1 MGGPGQ
7 GVGLRIGVGEPDVGT
22 PIPDPDIA
30 FLVNVDRLEQRLI
43 TQPTV
48 RIIGMGVN
56 VTDVGQQVQR
66 VVQVRPR
73 VRVVPVVRGQP
84 VLDGLSGP
92 VARSCPRFN
101 RSNGSLTCNSV
112 RRS

>member
-7 GVGLRIGVGEPDVGT
+7 CVGLQTGVGEPVLGT
-22 PIPDPDIA
+22 PIADPDVD
-30 FLVNVDRLEQRLI
+30 LDRLEQRLI

-66 VVQVRPR
+66 VVQVSPR

-101 RSNGSLTCNSV
+101 RSNGSR